1 VVRSPLAG
9 ERSLHLSLISHTH
22 SNPLPVSDF
31 NGTAKVQLILDGE
44 THALEVPSKET
55 ILEVALDAGL
65 DPPYSCMAAAC
76 TSCMAKL
83 EEGEVFMEDSDVL
96 SDQEKADGYILCC
109 QAQPRSE
116 RVTVRYED

>member
-1 VVRSPLAG
+1 MS
-9 ERSLHLSLISHTH
+9 E
-22 SNPLPVSDF
+22 F
-31 NGTAKVQLILDGE
+31 KGTAKVQLLLDGE
-44 THALEVPSKET
+44 AHEISVPSDET
-55 ILEVALDAGL
+55 ILETALDAGL

-83 EEGEVFMEDSDVL
+83 EEGEVYMEDSDVL

-116 RVTVRYED
+116 RVVVRYED